1 MRAFHLAALVVFLFG
16 ATLQYNDPDP
26 IRWMAIYLAAATV
39 MGFALARHR
48 QTRLLA
54 VVVGAVALVWA
65 LTYLPAVL
73 RHGQVLSMFDEWKMR
88 NEEVL
93 QNREM
98 FGLLIIAGAMA
109 LTAWRAPKRRH

>member
-1 MRAFHLAALVVFLFG
+1 MRAFHLAAFVVFLFG

-39 MGFALARHR
+39 TAFALARHR

-54 VVVGAVALVWA
+54 MVVGAVALVWA

-93 QNREM
+93 QNREL

-109 LTAWRAPKRRH
+109 LTAWRAPERRN